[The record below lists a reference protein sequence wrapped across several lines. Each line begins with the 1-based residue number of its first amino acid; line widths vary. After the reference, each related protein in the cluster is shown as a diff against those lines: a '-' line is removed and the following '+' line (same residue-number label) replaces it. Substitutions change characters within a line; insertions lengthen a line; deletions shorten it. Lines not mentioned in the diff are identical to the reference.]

1 MSIGF
6 GAISN
11 KWALISQK
19 VEDIKRKSTK
29 EILTV
34 PLDCLKSILKYNGKF

>member
-1 MSIGF
+1 MSIGV

-11 KWALISQK
+11 QWALIRQK